1 MHDIDRGTR
10 ARAVHARG
18 RLVSVE
24 IEPGLLR
31 EPPGRI
37 TAHVA
42 EAVDAAFRQARSA
55 DGDAALVEPLALARE
70 LRAVWAGLDARMAR
84 VAATIEAS
92 LAGKHAG
99 AEAPGDVPVM
109 DFGEL
114 FGPLVE
120 VLETI
125 GAVPDDDVRGVSGG
139 PVRAVCAPGPRLV
152 SLHVPGRALHGGPA
166 QVGARVVTA
175 VNAALDDLEAG
186 LRRRH
191 DEAGAGTE
199 RIRAAVEELRELGVA
214 RMRAYIGGM
223 AGLMAGIRP
232 EAGSH

>member
-1 MHDIDRGTR
+1 M
-10 ARAVHARG
+10 
-18 RLVSVE
+18 E

-42 EAVDAAFRQARSA
+42 EAVDAAFRRARSA

-70 LRAVWAGLDARMAR
+70 LRAVRAGLDARMAR
-84 VAATIEAS
+84 VTATIEAS
-92 LAGKHAG
+92 LASTRTGTHVG
-99 AEAPGDVPVM
+99 AAAADGEAPGGVPVM

-175 VNAALDDLEAG
+175 VNAALDDLETG

-199 RIRAAVEELRELGVA
+199 RIRATVEELRELGVA

-232 EAGSH
+232 EPGSR